1 MVQKRFQ
8 LKNTEMTMTAVNKVQ
23 LVSLNDKQYYCSDG
37 ITSLLY
43 GHLLLVE
50 LRKKKESI
58 SINSKSN

>member
-8 LKNTEMTMTAVNKVQ
+8 LKNTEMEMTAVNKVQ
-23 LVSLNDKQYYCSDG
+23 LASLNDKQYYCSDG
-37 ITSLLY
+37 IISLLY